1 MNTIDDAKQPRAE
14 TFFTTKVPPSSLQAE
29 CAGLL
34 STRNGMLRYMHTPET
49 INALNHSLPPQQEA
63 VSFQA
68 EKRCS

>member
-1 MNTIDDAKQPRAE
+1 MNI
-14 TFFTTKVPPSSLQAE
+14 LGMQAE